1 MGKGIEKSCAKTAW
15 GLGRDSGG
23 ACKGVFAWGWGTPD
37 RWGNM
42 CPGHPTYHVNV
53 IKLKWEI
60 IWTGGL
66 PHLSRLPDLP
76 GVPHFHVNRPKDYYF
91 QYLFPVYPMID
102 KLRQFTSTVMSI
114 FWLLFH
120 CSVAFF
126 ARLHWPRAWQAI
138 FDSIYYTAIPIIA
151 YMIEIPAGFV
161 QGSMYIIISIYKVLG
176 VELICLAGNRG
187 LPYQRPAS

>member
-1 MGKGIEKSCAKTAW
+1 MA
-15 GLGRDSGG
+15 
-23 ACKGVFAWGWGTPD
+23 
-37 RWGNM
+37 
-42 CPGHPTYHVNV
+42 GHPTYHVNV
-53 IKLKWEI
+53 IKLKSGI
-60 IWTGGL
+60 MWTGGL
-66 PHLSRLPDLP
+66 PHLSRLPRLP
-76 GVPHFHVNRPKDYYF
+76 GVPHFHVNRPKGYCF

-120 CSVAFF
+120 CSFAFF

-151 YMIEIPAGFV
+151 YMIKIPAGFV
-161 QGSMYIIISIYKVLG
+161 QGSMYIIISIKKVLG

-187 LPYQRPAS
+187 LPYHRPAS